1 MAIFNNMSIT
11 NKGQVLYTKVQ
22 AGQELHFTKMMVG
35 SGKLDTRN
43 PAILTALIE
52 PKFDVGIQEITPNTE
67 LKTATISGTI
77 NNGGVTEATY
87 ICEIGLFAQDPDE
100 GEILY
105 AYGTAGQYGD
115 YYAPA
120 SMGPFSWNY
129 QINAAIGN
137 AANVTIELSNLT
149 YDYGVFNT
157 NTTFLRLAGGNQKE
171 INKSIDTFID
181 NLYKLSAGTV
191 YTVNASGTN
200 DYTGI
205 ITGLT
210 EYKEPL
216 ALAVKIPNDS
226 TGACTININGLG
238 AKAILKANGNAVT
251 NLKENSIYTMRYNGT
266 NFILQGEG
274 GDGNAR
280 PEHLVEGATATVDS
294 GQIVGTMKKRSDF
307 YILDE
312 FAPEDN
318 MRNDNFNIRFSSL
331 DNINCANI
339 NLSNLPTEY
348 LNESAKIY
356 VQNLVPPYVKS
367 GVKIGGNRGFTGTFT
382 DDATAQAGHILSGQS
397 AYIKGSKVNG
407 NMPNRG
413 EAQNAGGFGEGSDYY
428 SMNNIPYGYYPQS
441 NNGWAPE
448 IRISKD
454 TVRNNLGIT
463 ADKIVSGQSIAG
475 VAGNA
480 QQKQSASGVWQI
492 RSLASGA
499 SVSFTL
505 PFTPSLLCALDNYSP
520 KTYWMYSTENTNV
533 IFSGR
538 YSSSYTSPN
547 CEMTISGNTIT
558 FKNNLKVV
566 YSADINY
573 SIQA

>member
-11 NKGQVLYTKVQ
+11 NKGQVLYAKAQ

-35 SGKLDTRN
+35 SGKIDSRN
-43 PAILTALIE
+43 PATLTTLIE

-77 NNGGVTEATY
+77 NNSGVAEATY

-137 AANVTIELSNLT
+137 SSNVTIELSNLT

-157 NTTFLRLAGGNQKE
+157 NTNFLKLTGGNQKE
-171 INKSIDTFID
+171 INKNIDTLIA
-181 NLYKLSAGTV
+181 NLYKLSEGAV
-191 YTVNASGTN
+191 YPVNASGTN

-205 ITGLT
+205 ITGLK

-251 NLKENSIYTMRYNGT
+251 NLKANSIYTMRYNGT

-274 GDGNAR
+274 GSGNATAADILAGKTASTDAGDVIGNIPNKAGTNKALALNETWVIPKGYHDGNGRVTQNIPNNGAINANLNCGQSKSL
-280 PEHLVEGATATVDS
+280 PAGYTSGGTITANSLASQTPANATAA
-294 GQIVGTMKKRSDF
+294 QILAG
-307 YILDE
+307 Y
-312 FAPEDN
+312 
-318 MRNDNFNIRFSSL
+318 
-331 DNINCANI
+331 
-339 NLSNLPTEY
+339 
-348 LNESAKIY
+348 
-356 VQNLVPPYVKS
+356 
-367 GVKIGGNRGFTGTFT
+367 
-382 DDATAQAGHILSGQS
+382 TAW
-397 AYIKGSKVNG
+397 VNG
-407 NMPNRG
+407 NLIN
-413 EAQNAGGFGEGSDYY
+413 
-428 SMNNIPYGYYPQS
+428 
-441 NNGWAPE
+441 
-448 IRISKD
+448 
-454 TVRNNLGIT
+454 
-463 ADKIVSGQSIAG
+463 
-475 VAGNA
+475 GNA

-520 KTYWMYSTENTNV
+520 KSYWMYSTENTNV

-558 FKNNLKVV
+558 FKNDLKVV

>member
-11 NKGQVLYTKVQ
+11 NKGQVLYAKAQ

-35 SGKLDTRN
+35 SGKIDSRN
-43 PAILTALIE
+43 PATLTTLIE

-77 NNGGVTEATY
+77 NNSGVAEATY

-137 AANVTIELSNLT
+137 SSNVTIELSNLT

-157 NTTFLRLAGGNQKE
+157 NTNFLKLTGGNQKE
-171 INKSIDTFID
+171 INKNIDTLIA
-181 NLYKLSAGTV
+181 NLYKLSEGAV
-191 YTVNASGTN
+191 YPVNASGTN

-205 ITGLT
+205 ITGLK

-251 NLKENSIYTMRYNGT
+251 NLKANSIYTMRYNGT

-274 GDGNAR
+274 GSGNA
-280 PEHLVEGATATVDS
+280 TASDILAGKTASTDA
-294 GQIVGTMKKRSDF
+294 GDIVGTMPNRG
-307 YILDE
+307 
-312 FAPEDN
+312 
-318 MRNDNFNIRFSSL
+318 SL
-331 DNINCANI
+331 DKV
-339 NLSNLPTEY
+339 LSLNETFNLPAGYYSGGRVTQNIPNNGAINAN
-348 LNESAKIY
+348 LNCGQS
-356 VQNLVPPYVKS
+356 KS
-367 GVKIGGNRGFTGTFT
+367 LPAGYTSGGTITANSLASQTPAN
-382 DDATAQAGHILSGQS
+382 ATAAQILAGYT
-397 AYIKGSKVNG
+397 AWVNG
-407 NMPNRG
+407 NLIN
-413 EAQNAGGFGEGSDYY
+413 
-428 SMNNIPYGYYPQS
+428 
-441 NNGWAPE
+441 
-448 IRISKD
+448 
-454 TVRNNLGIT
+454 
-463 ADKIVSGQSIAG
+463 
-475 VAGNA
+475 GNA

-520 KTYWMYSTENTNV
+520 KSYWMYSTENTNV

-558 FKNNLKVV
+558 FKNDLKVV

>member
-11 NKGQVLYTKVQ
+11 NKGQVLYAKAQ

-35 SGKLDTRN
+35 SGNLDTRN

-77 NNGGVTEATY
+77 NNSGVTEATY

-149 YDYGVFNT
+149 NDYGVFNT
-157 NTTFLRLAGGNQKE
+157 NTTFLRLTGGNQKE

-181 NLYKLSAGTV
+181 NLYKLSEGTV
-191 YTVNASGTN
+191 YPVNASGTN

-205 ITGLT
+205 ITGLK

-238 AKAILKANGNAVT
+238 AKAILKANGNTVT
-251 NLKENSIYTMRYNGT
+251 NLKANSIYTMRYNGT

-274 GDGNAR
+274 GSGNA
-280 PEHLVEGATATVDS
+280 TAADILAGKTASTDA
-294 GQIVGTMKKRSDF
+294 GDIVGTMPNRG
-307 YILDE
+307 
-312 FAPEDN
+312 
-318 MRNDNFNIRFSSL
+318 SL
-331 DNINCANI
+331 DKV
-339 NLSNLPTEY
+339 LS
-348 LNESAKIY
+348 LNETFNLLAGYYSGGR
-356 VQNLVPPYVKS
+356 VTQN
-367 GVKIGGNRGFTGTFT
+367 I
-382 DDATAQAGHILSGQS
+382 
-397 AYIKGSKVNG
+397 
-407 NMPNRG
+407 PNRG
-413 EAQNAGGFGEGSDYY
+413 ESQNAGGFGEGGDYY

-454 TVRNNLGIT
+454 TVRNHLGIT

-480 QQKQSASGVWQI
+480 KTITNNIAQLCGVSQTGDNGVPTINHTGTFLMFIKDSKHNQLSYVCMINGSVVASYV
-492 RSLASGA
+492 
-499 SVSFTL
+499 
-505 PFTPSLLCALDNYSP
+505 P
-520 KTYWMYSTENTNV
+520 ENV
-533 IFSGR
+533 QVR
-538 YSSSYTSPN
+538 YTS
-547 CEMTISGNTIT
+547 NT
-558 FKNNLKVV
+558 V
-566 YSADINY
+566 YAWINPDSTTNTVYYACLY
-573 SIQA
+573 SN

>member
-11 NKGQVLYTKVQ
+11 NEGQVLYAKAQ

-35 SGKLDTRN
+35 SGNLDTRN
-43 PAILTALIE
+43 PATLTALIK

-77 NNGGVTEATY
+77 NNSGVTEATY

-157 NTTFLRLAGGNQKE
+157 NTAFLRLTGGNQKE

-181 NLYKLSAGTV
+181 NLYKLSEGTV
-191 YTVNASGTN
+191 YPVNASGTN

-205 ITGLT
+205 ITGLK

-251 NLKENSIYTMRYNGT
+251 NLKANSIYTMRYNGT

-274 GDGNAR
+274 GSGNA
-280 PEHLVEGATATVDS
+280 TAADILAGKTAGTDA
-294 GQIVGTMKKRSDF
+294 GDIVGTMPNNGEINANLNCGQSKSLPAG
-307 YILDE
+307 YISGGTITANSLASQTPANAD
-312 FAPEDN
+312 ASTIIAG
-318 MRNDNFNIRFSSL
+318 RNAWVNGVLVNGLASITSL
-331 DNINCANI
+331 GGYKIATGITTLTVGDVNGYGGTYIE
-339 NLSNLPTEY
+339 LSNLGFYPRY
-348 LNESAKIY
+348 AIIY
-356 VQNLVPPYVKS
+356 
-367 GVKIGGNRGFTGTFT
+367 GTNSNGSY
-382 DDATAQAGHILSGQS
+382 ARILTAMCEDVTFLWDTINNDFYTLSSVRSQG
-397 AYIKGSKVNG
+397 YIK
-407 NMPNRG
+407 
-413 EAQNAGGFGEGSDYY
+413 
-428 SMNNIPYGYYPQS
+428 IPTGY
-441 NNGWAPE
+441 
-448 IRISKD
+448 R
-454 TVRNNLGIT
+454 
-463 ADKIVSGQSIAG
+463 
-475 VAGNA
+475 
-480 QQKQSASGVWQI
+480 
-492 RSLASGA
+492 
-499 SVSFTL
+499 
-505 PFTPSLLCALDNYSP
+505 
-520 KTYWMYSTENTNV
+520 NTNPQIHYV
-533 IFSGR
+533 IF
-538 YSSSYTSPN
+538 
-547 CEMTISGNTIT
+547 GN
-558 FKNNLKVV
+558 
-566 YSADINY
+566 
-573 SIQA
+573 